1 MKNVLIALIFIVSL
15 SIAAKAQQATPQL
28 LKEPA
33 AWTFERF
40 TLPPSFAPNF
50 PYKGAEELRF
60 SPGMFNKDSTDY
72 FTYAFVAQLDNTTT
86 ISQNDISNYLL
97 DYFKGL
103 CSSTAKAREIV
114 VDTSKITVAIEKKK
128 ASLNN
133 EIIYNALLNVFG
145 VFADG
150 APVQLNMEV
159 KVLMNITAKKTYLL
173 FIASPH
179 EKNDEV
185 WKELYTIQ
193 KDFMMPM

>member
-15 SIAAKAQQATPQL
+15 SIAAKAQQAPPQL
-28 LKEPA
+28 LKEPD

-103 CSSTAKAREIV
+103 CISTANARELV

-128 ASLNN
+128 GTLNN

-145 VFADG
+145 VFADS

-179 EKNDEV
+179 EKNDKV